1 MAGSEACQAPCP
13 SRVPVSPSIYHYYRA
28 VFIQFVL
35 LRIPIRGDTLDRTFF
50 FSLIN
55 NMPLTL
61 TVTRDSEGFIQSHA
75 YA

>member
-1 MAGSEACQAPCP
+1 MKRARRLARLVYPCR
-13 SRVPVSPSIYHYYRA
+13 RVYTITTVQ
-28 VFIQFVL
+28 FIQFVL